1 MPIADPVAVPT
12 LVPLRWLVRR
22 TSIEDA
28 LASARGADGRTLIGP
43 RLVEDGSLV
52 PIHMPADTP

>member
-12 LVPLRWLVRR
+12 AAPLRWVRR
-22 TSIEDA
+22 TSVEDA
-28 LASARGADGRTLIGP
+28 LASARGADGRTLVGP
-43 RLVEDGSLV
+43 RRVEDGSLV